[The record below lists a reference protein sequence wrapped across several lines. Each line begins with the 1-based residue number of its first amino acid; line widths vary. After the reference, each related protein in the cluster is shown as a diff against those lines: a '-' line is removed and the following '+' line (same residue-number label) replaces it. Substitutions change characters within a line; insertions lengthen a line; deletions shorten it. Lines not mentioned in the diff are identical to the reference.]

1 MLPVEGVD
9 VPEQPDLAQ
18 DASQR
23 GAVQRR
29 EERRDPGKVRAEVHG
44 EHEREALERGA
55 CSERQAVR
63 QQDGCDRQKKKKE
76 EREREREVLERVTK
90 GSARQAAGGA
100 AIPGHGSITL
110 LYC

>member
-1 MLPVEGVD
+1 M
-9 VPEQPDLAQ
+9 
-18 DASQR
+18 
-23 GAVQRR
+23 R
-29 EERRDPGKVRAEVHG
+29 EERRVKLRRRVEM
-44 EHEREALERGA
+44 EK
-55 CSERQAVR
+55 
-63 QQDGCDRQKKKKE
+63 KKKKE